1 MGWFNKTVKVA
12 NKPYAKATNIIRT
25 PYDAKRCGHIFGIR
39 VNRSNKNVKKVL
51 WKLQGVIN
59 QYQYILCTSK
69 LRYFA
74 LDKINSL
81 NLEKRPDR
89 LVADVK
95 KELRNVVYNNGRN
108 LKIQGVPNK
117 DVQKLQKLM
126 IILGDTVISVSTVD
140 GKVKGARVKQLMLD
154 MLSSFCRKYKAP
166 PLPPVRK
173 GGTVIYSKFGEMME
187 EEFGEMSEEE
197 FGEMSEEEFGE
208 MSEEDFTEMTEEE
221 FGEMVEEEFGE
232 MSEEEFG
239 EMSEE
244 EFAEMSEEEF
254 GEMSE
259 EEFGEMDED
268 SMSTFGKRSGSMM
281 MWLIL
286 LILLAVA
293 AYFLYK
299 NKDKMKMPS
308 LSRQISSFGRQIKAV
323 RRM

>member
-1 MGWFNKTVKVA
+1 MGWWNRTVKVA
-12 NKPYAKATNIIRT
+12 NKPYAKATNIIRS

-89 LVADVK
+89 PVADVK
-95 KELRNVVYNNGRN
+95 KELRDSVYNNGRN

-126 IILGDTVISVSTVD
+126 IILGDTIISVSTVD

-166 PLPPVRK
+166 PLPK
-173 GGTVIYSKFGEMME
+173 TGGVIKTQTVTTNNVIKSKFGEMME

-208 MSEEDFTEMTEEE
+208 MSEEEFTEMTEEE

-244 EFAEMSEEEF
+244 EF

-268 SMSTFGKRSGSMM
+268 SMSTFGKSSGSMM

-286 LILLAVA
+286 LIVLAVA

-299 NKDKMKMPS
+299 NKDKMKIPS